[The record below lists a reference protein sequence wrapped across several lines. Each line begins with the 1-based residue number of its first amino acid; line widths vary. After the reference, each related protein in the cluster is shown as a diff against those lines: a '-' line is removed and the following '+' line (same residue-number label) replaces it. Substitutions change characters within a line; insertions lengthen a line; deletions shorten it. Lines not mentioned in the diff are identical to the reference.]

1 MNENNKGVLAKK
13 RKVASIEPSKPRNF
27 VAKNAINTGAGAH
40 KDKKKAM
47 KQGDTKHKKLDY
59 AENLELQL
67 NQKLQENK
75 LDEFLPVVGMI
86 AGRAAVGAEAGALT
100 RGVAGLAGREI
111 GKALEPDDTDE
122 DVDSPEYNDE
132 AGMSYGSL
140 HTIARAADGLLDT
153 IKEGDNLPEWCQEKI
168 SLAEDYLITVWDY
181 LQSEKEQGVA
191 EGVTEGVNDPHIFKC
206 IFLFGPMGAGKSTV
220 ARPLLSHTGLRSVN
234 LDNFNELFVKKGQV
248 PTGHLSPDQLEK
260 SWQLTQAQQKS
271 FIDSRLGVI
280 IDGSGRNPDTA
291 IGVIEKLMPLGYEFM
306 MIFVNV
312 SEATSIARQQ
322 SRAEKQK
329 QQWGAGR
336 QVDPTLAK
344 NTYAQVQKML
354 GKYSAYFGPQKF
366 VYVDNENTPD
376 LEPAEKKVDAF
387 LRAPITQP
395 EAIEW
400 IQSQK
405 GGQQVAQK
413 QQKLATA
420 QDRQQQALTQFK
432 KGPFNSKFS
441 KPITRE
447 GAEKSTAVSQEQLNQ
462 LYSKGKPMQF
472 IKNTPV
478 ALVPLAKIDKIGTP
492 QQVQQVQQALGSV
505 DQTSYTDEYKNKGY
519 VVFQWNGTAL
529 DLYVAS
535 PEVVSQKYVKFNG
548 QLPQDEKSRG
558 KIPSLV
564 ALSKLGIDPS
574 KVPFFVKKVPNEM
587 VSAKQLGLEG
597 KTIQVFWGSDP
608 STQEVAPGGFLTKN
622 EHGMIYTIAPD
633 ARGLPIGYL
642 PVQQGVA
649 EGGYSGYDD
658 NRTRGF
664 AKRGREDDEYHVPDP
679 VAPEYNIKVNGEV
692 INRQPFANRA
702 EALAWAKQ
710 AVAAGKLDPKTATL
724 SPINK
729 EGASISTTPG
739 SIDPGGAVDN
749 FKQQMANNTEIAYQK
764 KQQSMAEGSQE
775 INWVKPNFDF
785 EWHEVEE
792 QSRMKQVPVDVRQ
805 YYQKHFPNKDA
816 WLKAVQNGKAVVV
829 PPDHAYEI
837 RNAPFDKASLQKV
850 LAPTGHEGPIGPAKE
865 KRVNDLFDKGQV
877 EMPIILKTSQ
887 GLWLIGGKTRLGTA
901 NYVKGLPAK
910 VWLISGKQGVA
921 EGWSQKYKSSINCSH
936 PKGFS
941 QKAHCA
947 GKKKH
952 NEDMSMEAVCPDC
965 GMCEAHGNSK
975 IYDKCWTGYKKVPGK
990 KRGEEG
996 SCKKIGESVAEK
1008 LNLKTM
1014 DTDAVIKDFEK
1025 SNAPQFRGK
1034 TKEKRKQMA
1043 IAAKMGAMKKK
1054 KKIGESLEE
1063 WTTDSLASHLF
1074 EQELTY
1080 EDRLNNMLSK
1090 KLSK

>member
-1 MNENNKGVLAKK
+1 
-13 RKVASIEPSKPRNF
+13 
-27 VAKNAINTGAGAH
+27 
-40 KDKKKAM
+40 
-47 KQGDTKHKKLDY
+47 
-59 AENLELQL
+59 
-67 NQKLQENK
+67 
-75 LDEFLPVVGMI
+75 
-86 AGRAAVGAEAGALT
+86 
-100 RGVAGLAGREI
+100 
-111 GKALEPDDTDE
+111 
-122 DVDSPEYNDE
+122 
-132 AGMSYGSL
+132 
-140 HTIARAADGLLDT
+140 
-153 IKEGDNLPEWCQEKI
+153 
-168 SLAEDYLITVWDY
+168 
-181 LQSEKEQGVA
+181 
-191 EGVTEGVNDPHIFKC
+191 
-206 IFLFGPMGAGKSTV
+206 
-220 ARPLLSHTGLRSVN
+220 
-234 LDNFNELFVKKGQV
+234 LFVKKGQV

-574 KVPFFVKKVPNEM
+574 KIPFFVKKVPTQM
-587 VSAKQLGLEG
+587 VPAKQLGLEG
-597 KTIQVFWGSDP
+597 KTIQTSWGEQTVS
-608 STQEVAPGGFLTKN
+608 PGGFMVREEN
-622 EHGMIYTIAPD
+622 GHIYTVAPD
-633 ARGLPIGYL
+633 AQGLPIGYL
-642 PVQQGVA
+642 PAQQGVS

-692 INRQPFANRA
+692 INRQPFANRS

-764 KQQSMAEGSQE
+764 KQQSM
-775 INWVKPNFDF
+775 
-785 EWHEVEE
+785 
-792 QSRMKQVPVDVRQ
+792 
-805 YYQKHFPNKDA
+805 
-816 WLKAVQNGKAVVV
+816 
-829 PPDHAYEI
+829 
-837 RNAPFDKASLQKV
+837 
-850 LAPTGHEGPIGPAKE
+850 
-865 KRVNDLFDKGQV
+865 
-877 EMPIILKTSQ
+877 
-887 GLWLIGGKTRLGTA
+887 
-901 NYVKGLPAK
+901 
-910 VWLISGKQGVA
+910 A

-1063 WTTDSLASHLF
+1063 GTTDSLASHLF

>member
-1 MNENNKGVLAKK
+1 
-13 RKVASIEPSKPRNF
+13 
-27 VAKNAINTGAGAH
+27 
-40 KDKKKAM
+40 
-47 KQGDTKHKKLDY
+47 
-59 AENLELQL
+59 
-67 NQKLQENK
+67 
-75 LDEFLPVVGMI
+75 
-86 AGRAAVGAEAGALT
+86 
-100 RGVAGLAGREI
+100 
-111 GKALEPDDTDE
+111 
-122 DVDSPEYNDE
+122 
-132 AGMSYGSL
+132 
-140 HTIARAADGLLDT
+140 
-153 IKEGDNLPEWCQEKI
+153 
-168 SLAEDYLITVWDY
+168 
-181 LQSEKEQGVA
+181 
-191 EGVTEGVNDPHIFKC
+191 
-206 IFLFGPMGAGKSTV
+206 MGAGKSTV

-633 ARGLPIGYL
+633 AQGLPIGYL
-642 PVQQGVA
+642 PAQQGVS
-649 EGGYSGYDD
+649 EGGYQHGFADPNAPSLGGSGRKDDEGNSEFDDRQRRQTGMIFYNVDDAETARAIGLQQTRTGKWYLRTGNRHAQQSADRAFGLGRIWYPESVEEAGVFGFMTHEPEKPVVKKPKLTLSQIRDLSKQEDEKTARYVRSNDLPDNPDHMRVVHDDVELSELSNKLLGKYKRELGVRASAADRAGDYDAGHEYFKKINRATVRQGENDARRHAEKEKENDVMETRLNMMRKAGYD
-658 NRTRGF
+658 
-664 AKRGREDDEYHVPDP
+664 
-679 VAPEYNIKVNGEV
+679 
-692 INRQPFANRA
+692 
-702 EALAWAKQ
+702 L
-710 AVAAGKLDPKTATL
+710 
-724 SPINK
+724 
-729 EGASISTTPG
+729 
-739 SIDPGGAVDN
+739 
-749 FKQQMANNTEIAYQK
+749 
-764 KQQSMAEGSQE
+764 
-775 INWVKPNFDF
+775 
-785 EWHEVEE
+785 
-792 QSRMKQVPVDVRQ
+792 
-805 YYQKHFPNKDA
+805 
-816 WLKAVQNGKAVVV
+816 
-829 PPDHAYEI
+829 
-837 RNAPFDKASLQKV
+837 
-850 LAPTGHEGPIGPAKE
+850 
-865 KRVNDLFDKGQV
+865 
-877 EMPIILKTSQ
+877 
-887 GLWLIGGKTRLGTA
+887 
-901 NYVKGLPAK
+901 
-910 VWLISGKQGVA
+910 
-921 EGWSQKYKSSINCSH
+921 
-936 PKGFS
+936 
-941 QKAHCA
+941 
-947 GKKKH
+947 
-952 NEDMSMEAVCPDC
+952 
-965 GMCEAHGNSK
+965 
-975 IYDKCWTGYKKVPGK
+975 
-990 KRGEEG
+990 
-996 SCKKIGESVAEK
+996 
-1008 LNLKTM
+1008 
-1014 DTDAVIKDFEK
+1014 
-1025 SNAPQFRGK
+1025 
-1034 TKEKRKQMA
+1034 
-1043 IAAKMGAMKKK
+1043 
-1054 KKIGESLEE
+1054 
-1063 WTTDSLASHLF
+1063 
-1074 EQELTY
+1074 
-1080 EDRLNNMLSK
+1080 
-1090 KLSK
+1090 

>member
-1 MNENNKGVLAKK
+1 MNEARKGFKARHKN
-13 RKVASIEPSKPRNF
+13 KVASIEPTKPRNF

-75 LDEFLPVVGMI
+75 LDEFFWPVLGAVTGRVAAGVVG
-86 AGRAAVGAEAGALT
+86 AGRAAATAAS
-100 RGVAGLAGREI
+100 LAGRAV
-111 GKALEPDDTDE
+111 GSTVGNALDNDEETDE

-181 LQSEKEQGVA
+181 LQSEKEQGVAEGSLELNTPDPVVVIQDLKGNMLDKLNLSVASQKYKLGNPQNIKNQLAHQNYTTVGSYVIVSPMGGQPQDKTTQGVA

-260 SWQLTQAQQKS
+260 SWQLTQTQQKS

-413 QQKLATA
+413 QQQLAKA
-420 QDRQQQALTQFK
+420 QKSRDQALTQFK
-432 KGPFNSKFS
+432 KSPLNPKF
-441 KPITRE
+441 
-447 GAEKSTAVSQEQLNQ
+447 
-462 LYSKGKPMQF
+462 
-472 IKNTPV
+472 
-478 ALVPLAKIDKIGTP
+478 AK
-492 QQVQQVQQALGSV
+492 
-505 DQTSYTDEYKNKGY
+505 
-519 VVFQWNGTAL
+519 
-529 DLYVAS
+529 
-535 PEVVSQKYVKFNG
+535 
-548 QLPQDEKSRG
+548 
-558 KIPSLV
+558 
-564 ALSKLGIDPS
+564 
-574 KVPFFVKKVPNEM
+574 
-587 VSAKQLGLEG
+587 
-597 KTIQVFWGSDP
+597 
-608 STQEVAPGGFLTKN
+608 
-622 EHGMIYTIAPD
+622 
-633 ARGLPIGYL
+633 
-642 PVQQGVA
+642 QGVA
-649 EGGYSGYDD
+649 EGGY
-658 NRTRGF
+658 THGF
-664 AKRGREDDEYHVPDP
+664 ADPNAPSLGRRGREEDEYHVPDP

-702 EALAWAKQ
+702 EALAWAKR
-710 AVAAGKLDPKTATL
+710 AVAAGKLDPKTAKL
-724 SPINK
+724 SPINYVSEFATSGSD
-729 EGASISTTPG
+729 EGPG
-739 SIDPGGAVDN
+739 DDPYKYPKPRHYKRSIDYFGQFEADHFDHEDFNDATGT
-749 FKQQMANNTEIAYQK
+749 FKGYWGNDQIAYFKFDNPQRSGSEDPGMGWYYEP
-764 KQQSMAEGSQE
+764 QNEGVREGSQK
-775 INWVKPNFDF
+775 INWVKPNFNF

-792 QSRMKQVPVDVRQ
+792 QSRMKQVPDDVRQ

-910 VWLISGKQGVA
+910 VWLISGEQGV
-921 EGWSQKYKSSINCSH
+921 EEDWSQKYKSSINCSH

-1014 DTDAVIKDFEK
+1014 DTGAVIKDFEK

>member
-1 MNENNKGVLAKK
+1 
-13 RKVASIEPSKPRNF
+13 
-27 VAKNAINTGAGAH
+27 
-40 KDKKKAM
+40 
-47 KQGDTKHKKLDY
+47 
-59 AENLELQL
+59 
-67 NQKLQENK
+67 
-75 LDEFLPVVGMI
+75 
-86 AGRAAVGAEAGALT
+86 
-100 RGVAGLAGREI
+100 
-111 GKALEPDDTDE
+111 
-122 DVDSPEYNDE
+122 
-132 AGMSYGSL
+132 
-140 HTIARAADGLLDT
+140 
-153 IKEGDNLPEWCQEKI
+153 
-168 SLAEDYLITVWDY
+168 
-181 LQSEKEQGVA
+181 
-191 EGVTEGVNDPHIFKC
+191 
-206 IFLFGPMGAGKSTV
+206 MGAGKSTV

-260 SWQLTQAQQKS
+260 SWQLTQTQQKN
-271 FIDSRLGVI
+271 FIDGRLGVI

-322 SRAEKQK
+322 SRAEKQQ

-376 LEPAEKKVDAF
+376 LKPAEKKVDAF
-387 LRAPITQP
+387 LRAPVAQP
-395 EAIEW
+395 EALAW

-432 KGPFNSKFS
+432 KSSFNSKFS
-441 KPITRE
+441 NPITRE
-447 GAEKSTAVSQEQLNQ
+447 GIEQSTAVSQEQLNQ
-462 LYSKGKPMQF
+462 LYAKGKPMQF

-574 KVPFFVKKVPNEM
+574 KIPFFVKKVPTQM
-587 VSAKQLGLEG
+587 VPAKQLGLEG
-597 KTIQVFWGSDP
+597 KTIQTSWGEQTVS
-608 STQEVAPGGFLTKN
+608 PGGFMVREEN
-622 EHGMIYTIAPD
+622 GHIYTVAPD
-633 ARGLPIGYL
+633 AQGLPIGYL
-642 PVQQGVA
+642 PAQQGVS

-664 AKRGREDDEYHVPDP
+664 AKRERDPEYHVPDP
-679 VAPEYNIKVNGEV
+679 VEPEYNIKVNGEI
-692 INRQPFANRA
+692 INQQPFANRA
-702 EALAWAKQ
+702 EALVWAKQ
-710 AVAAGKLDPKTATL
+710 AVAAGKLDPKNAKL
-724 SPINK
+724 SPIQGLAEAEDEEDYYYVVRHQSKRDIETEMPTRAWDAVGPKYATYEEAKAVFDQLKAKHPQEKFTYTRHPRISNMGGTPK
-729 EGASISTTPG
+729 QVFPEGWSQKYKSSINCSHPKGFSQKAHCAGKKKHNEDMSMEAVCPDCGMCEAHGNSKIYDKCWTGYKKVPG
-739 SIDPGGAVDN
+739 
-749 FKQQMANNTEIAYQK
+749 K
-764 KQQSMAEGSQE
+764 KRGEEGSCKKIGEGVAEGSQE

-910 VWLISGKQGVA
+910 VWLISGEQG
-921 EGWSQKYKSSINCSH
+921 
-936 PKGFS
+936 
-941 QKAHCA
+941 
-947 GKKKH
+947 
-952 NEDMSMEAVCPDC
+952 
-965 GMCEAHGNSK
+965 
-975 IYDKCWTGYKKVPGK
+975 
-990 KRGEEG
+990 
-996 SCKKIGESVAEK
+996 VAEK
-1008 LNLKTM
+1008 LNLKAM
-1014 DTDAVIKDFEK
+1014 DTGAVIKDFEK

-1080 EDRLNNMLSK
+1080 EDRLNNLLLK